1 MVECLFSCLRY
12 TTASSNDHPD
22 PVEAMQRM
30 TVRLVCVEDNDHIF
44 PKQNPNVEP
53 QDLDPIIDCF
63 EEEEEFMEAA
73 LNPTVAFSQDQ
84 TDVAVSQDQ
93 TDVAASQD
101 QPTVAASQEQPAVA
115 ASQDQTDVAVSQ
127 DQPTMAASQEQPAV
141 AASQDQPAVGASQD
155 QPPVAVSTEPPSMNI
170 EKDGLIYV
178 GGYICH
184 KKGKTLHI
192 F

>member
-115 ASQDQTDVAVSQ
+115 ASQDQ
-127 DQPTMAASQEQPAV
+127 
-141 AASQDQPAVGASQD
+141 PAVGASQD

-170 EKDGLIYV
+170 EKEKVKHYIFFRFFVSIIFNFFDIHYTDIYSKM
-178 GGYICH
+178 Y
-184 KKGKTLHI
+184 K
-192 F
+192 